1 MIKIYRGDCLELM
14 KNIKDNSIDMILC
27 DPPYGT
33 TSAVWDKALDCNL
46 LWEQYNRII
55 KQNGAIVLFSQLP
68 FSCDLITTNRKYF
81 RYEWVWQKNMAVGF
95 FNAKKMPLRQHENI
109 LVFYKRLPTYNPQ
122 MKQGCKPYKK
132 RDIGRIYSTSQVYGR
147 SQKDRIMKFQQR
159 ENKGV
164 RYPTDVLQF
173 KSARHKHATQKPI
186 DLLMYLIKTY
196 TNENET
202 VLDNCMGSGSTGV
215 ACKMLNR
222 KFIGM
227 ELRQDFFNVAV
238 DRILSCKSQ
247 GELFL

>member
-1 MIKIYRGDCLELM
+1 M
-14 KNIKDNSIDMILC
+14 
-27 DPPYGT
+27 
-33 TSAVWDKALDCNL
+33 
-46 LWEQYNRII
+46 
-55 KQNGAIVLFSQLP
+55 NGFG
-68 FSCDLITTNRKYF
+68 K
-81 RYEWVWQKNMAVGF
+81 KNMAVGF

-164 RYPTDVLQF
+164 RYPTDVLRF